1 MGTDSTGQDAMAA
14 AEQMTNLRAPT
25 GGPKAVGS
33 LVPRVT
39 RKAFEKFGFGA
50 AELVSQWRSV
60 VGADLAAFTAP
71 ERLRWPRPA
80 AAGKGEAGDEA
91 ASLGRPAATL
101 LLRVDGPRALE
112 VQLKARQII
121 ERINAYFGYT
131 AVAELRIVQGA
142 LARPSP
148 GARPKDVLAVGR
160 ATALPS
166 CDTLS
171 ALAANVPDADLKAA
185 LERLGRGVAADRRRG

>member
-1 MGTDSTGQDAMAA
+1 MAA
-14 AEQMTNLRAPT
+14 AEPMTNLRAAMP
-25 GGPKAVGS
+25 GPKAVGS

-50 AELVSQWRSV
+50 AELISQWQSV

-71 ERLRWPRPA
+71 ERLRWPRPTT
-80 AAGKGEAGDEA
+80 GGDTSDDG

-131 AVAELRIVQGA
+131 AIAELRIVQA
-142 LARPSP
+142 PLARPAQP
-148 GARPKDVLAVGR
+148 ARPKDVLTLGR
-160 ATALPS
+160 SAPQS

-171 ALAANVPDADLKAA
+171 TLAANVEDAGLKAA
-185 LERLGRGVAADRRRG
+185 LERLGRGIAADRQRG